1 MEKQHPIVTLA
12 LLGSLI
18 IGAMGA
24 ANALAGSVY
33 YQGNMPPPSNATEL
47 KSEATAEQVFQEAAA
62 KADAA
67 LKRARTLNAEWPH
80 TGKILKEAMTA
91 VAAGD
96 YKTATQLVETVR
108 TQSEEGYVK
117 ALAKQEEEK
126 ARKAAAAK
134 QQTKGEPQPKK

>member
-1 MEKQHPIVTLA
+1 MEKQHPIVTLT

-24 ANALAGSVY
+24 ASALAGSVY
-33 YQGNMPPPSNATEL
+33 YEGNMPPPSNASEL
-47 KSEATAEQVFQEAAA
+47 ESEATAEQTFQAAA
-62 KADAA
+62 ARADAA
-67 LKRARTLNAEWPH
+67 MKRARTLDAEWPQ
-80 TGKILKEAMTA
+80 TEKTLKEAMTA

-108 TQSEEGYVK
+108 TRSEEGYTK

-134 QQTKGEPQPKK
+134 QQAKGESQPKK